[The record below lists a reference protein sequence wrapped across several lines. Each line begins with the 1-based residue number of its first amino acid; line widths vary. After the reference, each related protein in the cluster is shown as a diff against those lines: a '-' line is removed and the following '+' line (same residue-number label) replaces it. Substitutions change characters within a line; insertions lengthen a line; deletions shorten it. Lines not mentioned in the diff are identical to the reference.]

1 MSSTSITS
9 TSASPTSS
17 VQPDSDLQDI
27 HNDLNPVVSF
37 IIGFSIILVASI
49 MNAGGLNLV
58 KLDMVRTMALP
69 KAQRRRDWLRP
80 LWLIGMLLYIAS
92 QLIGST
98 LALEFLRAEYVAP
111 LGSSSLVFNFL
122 FAR

>member
-1 MSSTSITS
+1 MSSISITT

-17 VQPDSDLQDI
+17 AQPDSDLQDI
-27 HNDLNPVVSF
+27 HDDLNPIISF

-80 LWLIGMLLYIAS
+80 LWLIGMVLYITS